1 MVIIEGML
9 YGLAVAASAVG
20 GPAEILEHNRTGF
33 LFSPRNVDALSQAI
47 LTLLK
52 EPDRRVRIAVAG
64 AKEVRKTW
72 LWPRIVE
79 KMQNVYSELV
89 PLEA

>member
-47 LTLLK
+47 PTLLK

-64 AKEVRKTW
+64 GKRST
-72 LWPRIVE
+72 E
-79 KMQNVYSELV
+79 KMVVAANRRKNAKCIQRVG
-89 PLEA
+89 AA